1 MSQQQI
7 VLLLELARGAT
18 EGADGGV
25 VDVGEG
31 VAGGAVAV
39 GVTLVVETVWLG
51 WLIGEGLK
59 GGQRGGFGER

>member
-7 VLLLELARGAT
+7 VFLLELALGAT

-25 VDVGEG
+25 VDVSES

-39 GVTLVVETVWLG
+39 GVALVIET
-51 WLIGEGLK
+51 
-59 GGQRGGFGER
+59 R